1 MCQACAP
8 ILGSDANV
16 KNTDDIWLL
25 ESDEPN
31 LTLVEFEI
39 TGEPSSENSLKNS
52 WPCMCGVFKRHEGK
66 HINLKVICIEAIE
79 VIVTVKR

>member
-8 ILGSDANV
+8 VLGSDADM
-16 KNTDDIWLL
+16 KNTGYIWLL

-52 WPCMCGVFKRHEGK
+52 WPCMGGVFKRHKGK
-66 HINLKVICIEAIE
+66 HINLKVICIEATD
-79 VIVTVKR
+79 VIITVKR